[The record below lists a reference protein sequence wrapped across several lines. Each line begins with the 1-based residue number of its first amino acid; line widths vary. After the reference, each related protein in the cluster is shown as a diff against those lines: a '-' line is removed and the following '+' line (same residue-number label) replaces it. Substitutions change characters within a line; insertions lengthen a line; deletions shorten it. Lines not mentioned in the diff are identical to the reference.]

1 LIDPFVFWDS
11 AKDPNGPAWFT
22 FGSYW
27 SGIQQIQM
35 GGYHDLTAWKGK
47 DDQIRNVLS
56 NTTAAYAVQ
65 EGATYHREGKWIY
78 AFFSVG
84 QCCRRAHELMPPGDE
99 YRVVVCRGESPTGP
113 YHDKDGNDCL
123 TENGGTTV
131 LASHGDIYAP
141 GGQGV
146 MLDPKS
152 GRTVMY
158 YHYGKRIGCVTLGCG

>member
-1 LIDPFVFWDS
+1 
-11 AKDPNGPAWFT
+11 
-22 FGSYW
+22 
-27 SGIQQIQM
+27 M
-35 GGYHDLTAWKGK
+35 GGFHDLIAWKGK

-113 YHDKDGNDCL
+113 YHDKDGKDCL

-158 YHYGKRIGCVTLGCG
+158 YHYGKWLRDLGVWMKLTYDSSQERWLRS